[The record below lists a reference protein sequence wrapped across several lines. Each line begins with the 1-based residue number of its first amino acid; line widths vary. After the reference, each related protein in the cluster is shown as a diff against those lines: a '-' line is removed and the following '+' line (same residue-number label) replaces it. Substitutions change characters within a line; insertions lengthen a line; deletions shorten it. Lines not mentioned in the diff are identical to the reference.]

1 MTHTDGPPTR
11 REARNGVGR
20 AGRRPP
26 HPPAAQ
32 TTGMADSRFP
42 SRPSTRP
49 KEASERGLLP
59 HVTWRPRSIPAA
71 SLGHGERPGSI
82 APPHAP
88 RASVP
93 PGRSAFPPPL
103 GGDAYAD
110 LLRDTR
116 GLRREQALAREQWLA
131 RFSGAQHREET
142 LFELEVLLKGL
153 ACFANP
159 RNHAG
164 PPRKTAIVAQDYREP
179 LVLARDAMHRIVYLC
194 RQLLGE
200 GERAFVFQ
208 RYLEMLLPD
217 DTARTRLVR
226 GGGRQD
232 TPEESLF
239 LLRHALTNLLEVT
252 GGITRLPRVP
262 SGSSTRRS
270 RSHTGR
276 WRSRPSS
283 IRWSRSSS
291 GQSSIGI
298 TNLQILELMRQVP
311 GEQARRLVALTFL
324 ALFRMLRYVAL
335 LEHVVR
341 EPRATGLVYFVLAV
355 LRSDARALTDYLRKQ
370 SGHQLAESFER
381 ELFKVPA
388 SQIHQRYDELF
399 TEAHRLVSIKATLGG
414 IAANIRL
421 ELRRAFEH
429 DFGVP
434 DSAVASDDLRTA
446 VGHVVSNLRPAL
458 QNAVLV
464 LGKVLG
470 AQLDDHGVFDDAAA
484 RRSLSNRLRRDVW
497 MFAQIIR
504 AFGAKARVLPTRD
517 DRWSGPSSLQFVRE
531 FLTYFD
537 AMGYPLLRAA
547 DYPRFDSFL
556 AALGALEETD
566 LLDPMRLDR
575 AVAEAERF
583 YLFLSELFEQIGQRD
598 ELRGVPF
605 DRREAAETL
614 KLYLG
619 D

>member
-1 MTHTDGPPTR
+1 MS
-11 REARNGVGR
+11 
-20 AGRRPP
+20 
-26 HPPAAQ
+26 
-32 TTGMADSRFP
+32 DSRFP
-42 SRPSTRP
+42 PRGTAPPPRSPFSLPTAGRPSFGGSLPAGTRS
-49 KEASERGLLP
+49 AATFSGS
-59 HVTWRPRSIPAA
+59 PRSIPPAV
-71 SLGHGERPGSI
+71 GSE
-82 APPHAP
+82 
-88 RASVP
+88 
-93 PGRSAFPPPL
+93 
-103 GGDAYAD
+103 DAYAD

-131 RFSGAQHREET
+131 RIDNSRREDM

-164 PPRKTAIVAQDYREP
+164 PPRRTAIVAQDYREA
-179 LVLARDAMHRIVYLC
+179 LALARDAMHRIVYLC

-200 GERAFVFQ
+200 QERAFVFQ

-217 DTARTRLVR
+217 DSARTRLVR
-226 GGGRQD
+226 GGASQD

-239 LLRHALTNLLEVT
+239 VLRHALTNLLEVS

-262 SGSSTRRS
+262 FRLFYAAMSMAHREVAQSAFFNPLVALEF
-270 RSHTGR
+270 
-276 WRSRPSS
+276 RPEFD
-283 IRWSRSSS
+283 R
-291 GQSSIGI
+291 I
-298 TNLQILELMRQVP
+298 TNARVLELMRQVP
-311 GEQARRLVALTFL
+311 GEQARRLVALSFL

-335 LEHVVR
+335 LEHQVR
-341 EPRATGLVYFVLAV
+341 EPRPAGLVYVVLSV

-370 SGHQLAESFER
+370 TGRQLAESFER

-388 SQIHQRYDELF
+388 SQIRARYDELF

-429 DFGVP
+429 DF
-434 DSAVASDDLRTA
+434 ASPAAGASLDQLRTSVA
-446 VGHVVSNLRPAL
+446 TVAGNLRPAL

-464 LGKVLG
+464 LGKALG
-470 AQLDDHGVFDDAAA
+470 ARLDEHGVFDDHAA
-484 RRSLSNRLRRDVW
+484 RRSLSIRLRRDVW
-497 MFAQIIR
+497 MFAQIVR
-504 AFGAKARVLPTRD
+504 AFGAKARVAPSRE

-531 FLTYFD
+531 FLAYFD

-547 DYPRFDSFL
+547 DYPRFDAFI
-556 AALGALEETD
+556 AALNALEETD
-566 LLDPMRLDR
+566 LLDPARLER
-575 AVAEAERF
+575 AVGEADRF
-583 YLFLSELFEQIGQRD
+583 YVFLTELFEQIGQRD

-605 DRREAAETL
+605 DRRRAAEAL